1 MTRLLL
7 LLVLACHLPA
17 QQVALRSEPIV
28 FGEAF
33 ELTVTAAA
41 DFDAGRLLPLVVE
54 LLDRTPT
61 AAGERW
67 RFKARCYQ
75 VGEVTLSL
83 DPAHKLTVVTSLPE
97 PAGELE
103 WPSEGWLIQ
112 PEQDSS
118 WLLFGLLG
126 VGVIGVFCW
135 SRFLRSAP
143 APAPSVVTEKA
154 PPWDALAALRDLLP
168 PDSAGYQSYYQQ
180 LKAIVRRHCHAR
192 FRVPAEMRT
201 SEELVLA
208 LTNAQPTLRL
218 CLATCDIAL
227 FGGLYGSDQNH
238 QHAKDHAVAFVA
250 ATGAA
255 VTPAAVVTPA
265 AAAPIA
271 GASR

>member
-7 LLVLACHLPA
+7 LLLLACHLPA
-17 QQVALRSEPIV
+17 QQVTLPSEPIV

-61 AAGERW
+61 GVSERW
-67 RFKARCYQ
+67 RFQARCYQ

-83 DPAHKLTVVTSLPE
+83 DPVYKLTVVTSLPE

-103 WPSEGWLIQ
+103 WPSEGWLIE

-126 VGVIGVFCW
+126 VGAMGVFCW
-135 SRFLRSAP
+135 SRFLRMAP
-143 APAPSVVTEKA
+143 ATVPAVVTENA

-208 LTNAQPTLRL
+208 LTNAQPTLQR
-218 CLATCDIAL
+218 CLATCDVAL
-227 FGGLYGSDQNH
+227 FGGFYGSDQNH
-238 QHAKDHAVAFVA
+238 QHAKDHAIAFVA

-255 VTPAAVVTPA
+255 VVPVSV
-265 AAAPIA
+265 APIA
-271 GASR
+271 GAAQ